1 MALFAVKMVVVVKI
15 LVDEAVPEDKR
26 LKIQQLVAD
35 VVGERPD
42 VDTLVVTV
50 VKLQP
55 GRGWSVFIN
64 DLQDSPVIEEIQAAL
79 KKAGF

>member
-1 MALFAVKMVVVVKI
+1 MALFAGKMVIVVKI

-26 LKIQQLVAD
+26 REIERLVAG
-35 VVGERPD
+35 VIGERPD
-42 VDTLVVTV
+42 VGTLVVTV